1 MTSTAATSPAFL
13 ELRDIGKTYQISRT
27 QHVVAVESVSFSISE
42 GEFVTLI
49 GPSGCGKSTTLRI
62 IAGFLKPTSGEV
74 LLQGR
79 PITHLGPQDRCIPM
93 VFQNYALFPHLNV
106 YENIA
111 YGLKARNYSEEI
123 IAHDVAMMCQM
134 LNLVGTEA
142 RFPDEL
148 SDGQQQR
155 VALARALVL
164 KPKILLFDEPLSNLD
179 ARLRL
184 QTRAQIKRMQEML
197 NITVLYVTHDQQEAL
212 SIPDRVIVMNKG
224 KVIQVGKPR
233 EVYNHPKTP
242 FVADFIGNSNF
253 YDVCVNQVG
262 MHTVQIML
270 QDLEFE
276 VPLQNCEHQPTREE
290 MLLLCINPIT
300 IGIEPYS
307 LSNENNQC
315 RARVELCQFSGQAFE
330 YTLNFGDAS
339 IRVVQPNIMG
349 DAPQFEI
356 GTEVVLTFH
365 PDTFNLFRMEEP
377 DEQRNV

>member
-1 MTSTAATSPAFL
+1 MTAATETSPAFL
-13 ELRDIGKTYQISRT
+13 ELRDISKTYQISKT
-27 QHVVAVESVSFSISE
+27 HSVKAVDCVSCSIRE

-74 LLQGR
+74 FLEGR
-79 PITHLGPQDRCIPM
+79 PITHLGPQDRSIPM

-106 YENIA
+106 FENIA
-111 YGLKARNYSEEI
+111 YGLRARKLSEEI
-123 IAHDVAMMCQM
+123 IGHDVAMMCQM
-134 LNLVGTEA
+134 LNLVGTET

-164 KPKILLFDEPLSNLD
+164 KPRILLFDEPLSNLD

-184 QTRAQIKRMQEML
+184 QTRDQIKRMQQML

-224 KVIQVGKPR
+224 RIIQEGKPR

-253 YDVCVNQVG
+253 YDVCVSQVG
-262 MHTVQIML
+262 FDTVQIFL
-270 QDLEFE
+270 EDLEFE
-276 VPLQNCEHQPTREE
+276 VPLQHCEQKPVKDDM
-290 MLLLCINPIT
+290 MLLSINPIT
-300 IGIEPYS
+300 IGIEAYANK
-307 LSNENNQC
+307 LGVNQC
-315 RARVELCQFSGQAFE
+315 KAKVEQCLFNGQAFE
-330 YTLNFGDAS
+330 YTLSFGDAS
-339 IRVVQPNIMG
+339 IRLLQPNLMG
-349 DAPQFEI
+349 DVIQFEV
-356 GTEVVLTFH
+356 GDEVMLTFH
-365 PDTFNLFRMEEP
+365 PESFHLFWMAE
-377 DEQRNV
+377 

>member
-155 VALARALVL
+155 VALARALAL